1 MMAEK
6 SYMTTPVDDLQ
17 RQAESIESKV
27 TKLNAIYEDYEDLME
42 DYRELERRSC
52 ERRERYCDEIN
63 DLRGKL
69 RYKEEMLSNK
79 EEQLENYRAAIGIL
93 VAVIAFYV
101 VLTVAI

>member
-1 MMAEK
+1 M
-6 SYMTTPVDDLQ
+6 SYITTPIEQLQ

-27 TKLNAIYEDYEDLME
+27 TKLNAIYEDYEDLMK
-42 DYRELERRSC
+42 DYRELERRSY
-52 ERRERYCDEIN
+52 ERRKRDCAEIN

-101 VLTVAI
+101 ALTVAI

>member
-1 MMAEK
+1 M
-6 SYMTTPVDDLQ
+6 SYITTPVDDLL

-42 DYRELERRSC
+42 DYRELEHRSY
-52 ERRERYCDEIN
+52 ERRKRDCDEIN
-63 DLRGKL
+63 NLRGKL

>member
-1 MMAEK
+1 M
-6 SYMTTPVDDLQ
+6 SYITTPIEELQ
-17 RQAESIESKV
+17 KRAESIESKV

-42 DYRELERRSC
+42 DYRELEHRSY
-52 ERRERYCDEIN
+52 ERRKRDCDEIN
-63 DLRGKL
+63 NLRGKL
-69 RYKEEMLSNK
+69 IYKEEMLSNK

>member
-1 MMAEK
+1 M
-6 SYMTTPVDDLQ
+6 SYITTPIEQLQ

-27 TKLNAIYEDYEDLME
+27 TKLNAIYEDLME
-42 DYRELERRSC
+42 DYRELERRSY
-52 ERRERYCDEIN
+52 ERRKRDCAEIN
-63 DLRGKL
+63 NLRGKL

-79 EEQLENYRAAIGIL
+79 EEQLENCRAAIGIL